1 MKENQGKLKTSG
13 FDIGGE
19 WRTERGPWG
28 RFGINMSGTLILHY
42 DRQFGPEEPFRSNL
56 GVFLNDQV
64 IQKWRHR
71 VNFEWDNGPLAL
83 TLANQ
88 YSTGYTDQNTT
99 YDPYT
104 DKLLPPN
111 HVKYYS
117 LWDLTGS
124 WTVNKQL
131 KVRAGVLNLFNADPP
146 FSNQAYFFLAGYDP
160 SYTDPR
166 GRSAFVSVNYSF
178 R

>member
-1 MKENQGKLKTSG
+1 M
-13 FDIGGE
+13 
-19 WRTERGPWG
+19 
-28 RFGINMSGTLILHY
+28 
-42 DRQFGPEEPFRSNL
+42 
-56 GVFLNDQV
+56 
-64 IQKWRHR
+64 
-71 VNFEWDNGPLAL
+71 
-83 TLANQ
+83 
-88 YSTGYTDQNTT
+88 GYTDQNTT

-104 DKLLPPN
+104 DTLLPPN

-124 WTVNKQL
+124 WTISKQL
-131 KVRAGVLNLFNADPP
+131 KVRAGVLNMFNADPP
-146 FSNQAYFFLAGYDP
+146 FSNQAWFFLAGYDP